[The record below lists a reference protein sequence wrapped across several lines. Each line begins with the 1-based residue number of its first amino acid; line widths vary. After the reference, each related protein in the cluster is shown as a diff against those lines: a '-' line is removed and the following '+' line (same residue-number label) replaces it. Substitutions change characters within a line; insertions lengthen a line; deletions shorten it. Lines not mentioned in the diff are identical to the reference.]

1 MTNQRE
7 PEPSLPKA
15 ALPPLFPSPVERP
28 SSMTRTFTRYA
39 VSAVLV
45 AAAVIALWGIRNA
58 IYAQQE
64 EAATASPATG
74 DADKARQL
82 GLAMLNYAEAHGR
95 FPPATRYGS
104 DGAPLLSWRVLILP
118 YLGEHE
124 KKLYSQFH
132 LDEPWDSPANKP
144 LSELIPSVFAPGD
157 ADPFSSPD
165 TFWQVFDGGTTIF
178 ANSQGMPFSDIH
190 DGLSNTI
197 LLVESNTTVP
207 WTKPVDLSFDA
218 LSPTT
223 HQGLDVQRG
232 FRVVMADGTVRKV
245 PPSFPVD
252 KLKEFIT
259 RKGNEHSLDT
269 SVLTQFDVWVPERHE
284 NNPNVRQQ
292 PSPNEFNQSFRKGGA
307 AGPSL
312 EQQVRQEFDARQ
324 ASLRQQ
330 IKDFSERLQR
340 LTVLVDERDRAKE
353 AIIQRRIDELRNPNL
368 RWEAADQAASGS
380 NRSQQPLAT
389 DRPADVAKPKVAVE
403 TFPLRHIKPDRV
415 VKVLIED
422 FHGSAGIQL
431 SQTSDSIKVAG
442 VPADL
447 ERIRALVKNLDVAPP
462 AGDEASAAVAELDG
476 LWEAILPPDLADTVP
491 VEKRLRLVFY
501 KNMHAT
507 FIGKTLQTACTFS
520 VTPSASPKCIAL
532 HGDQPKRGLY
542 EVSGDG
548 LRLSIAP
555 ADAAFPTRF
564 GTEKAEFKR
573 INNAVPQEMLDAITS
588 HLQDTTWSK
597 RAGNR
602 LSEPEGDPIGG
613 KDVKAVE
620 RQTAVFS
627 LLHAKAETLQKT
639 IAALFENTK
648 SEIQL
653 SHEPST
659 NSLLVSASPDDMMK
673 VEALL
678 RRLDVLPPPVDEAS
692 GATTELEGVWE
703 VSYLDEKAGVPPIE
717 KRSHIAF
724 HHNLYANF
732 NDNVIHNAGIFST
745 DTSASPKRIDFR
757 GDKPQQ
763 GLYAMNGDSLW
774 FALNSHPASYPTQLT
789 KGNFVYKRIAKTV
802 PQEMLDA
809 IKKHLQV
816 TIPTDG
822 AGSPFSADRDA
833 TSNKT
838 DPSGVLLLRSANDF
852 QADLAW
858 ARSNANKAEKA
869 RDKWIAEAKKTSPD
883 ATERDIDPALLDQ
896 WQTAKE
902 RLDFLR
908 NEFASQMK
916 LIDSAL
922 ETCRQEIATEKER
935 LSEMDRTVVPGGRIQ
950 SQQKVIAKMEHRL
963 KQILTLRD
971 LYEKVNEFPSTTVVP
986 NDVKLPGAVEMEND
1000 LRQQIGLDLST
1011 GTIKASQGEEERKV
1025 LVVAAVRADSPAAK
1039 AGLQEM
1045 DLIVA
1050 AHIWQIASPEN
1061 LWYALS
1067 QVGSTRTDKSLEEI
1081 KVWVRRNGQDVSV
1094 RLPPIEHK
1102 W

>member
-1 MTNQRE
+1 
-7 PEPSLPKA
+7 
-15 ALPPLFPSPVERP
+15 
-28 SSMTRTFTRYA
+28 MTRTFTRYA

-45 AAAVIALWGIRNA
+45 AAAAIALWGIRNA
-58 IYAQQE
+58 IYAQQG
-64 EAATASPATG
+64 EAATELPVSG

-95 FPPATRYGS
+95 FPPAAILSPNGK
-104 DGAPLLSWRVLILP
+104 PLLSWRVLILP
-118 YLGEHE
+118 YLGDDA

-144 LSELIPSVFAPGD
+144 LSEKIPSVFSPHDAD

-165 TFWQVFDGGTTIF
+165 TLWQVFDGGTTIF
-178 ANSQGMPFSDIH
+178 ANAQGMPFSDIH

-197 LLVESNTTVP
+197 LLVESNTAVP
-207 WTKPVDLSFDA
+207 WTKPADLSFDA

-232 FRVVMADGTVRKV
+232 FRVVMADGSVRKV
-245 PPSFPVD
+245 PPSFPID

-259 RKGNEHSLDT
+259 RKGNEHALDT
-269 SVLTQFDVWVPERHE
+269 SVLTQFDVWAPERAEEGPNTRREPSADELSQSSRRGGRGQEKVSGGTDFAWPKWEPQYQETRQVAIRVYPLKNQKASELAKAINKMYPHLRLGTQNQGNGVILVGGTPAME
-284 NNPNVRQQ
+284 ARLQAFIEYSELSPDEKAKRGLPDSIRQFLQGEAQEMLVGANPR
-292 PSPNEFNQSFRKGGA
+292 PSTRRVPLRGA
-307 AGPSL
+307 AGPEL

-324 ASLRQQ
+324 TSLRQQ

-353 AIIQRRIDELRNPNL
+353 AIIQRRVDELRNPNL

-380 NRSQQPLAT
+380 NRSQQPLAAVGNT
-389 DRPADVAKPKVAVE
+389 DRPADEAKPKVAAE

-447 ERIRALVKNLDVAPP
+447 ERIRALVKNLDVPPP
-462 AGDEASAAVAELDG
+462 AGDEASATVAELDG

-520 VTPSASPKCIAL
+520 ITPSASPKRIAL

-588 HLQDTTWSK
+588 HLQDTQWSK

-602 LSEPEGDPIGG
+602 LSEPEGDPLGG
-613 KDVKAVE
+613 NNKMRRQQEAQKEIEKALLQKINANFENCPLNEVLDYIAGVVE
-620 RQTAVFS
+620 VNIYIDEVALRAEGVTSDRPITIDLKQPIALRS
-627 LLHAKAETLQKT
+627 LLNQ
-639 IAALFENTK
+639 I
-648 SEIQL
+648 L
-653 SHEPST
+653 SPLRLT
-659 NSLLVSASPDDMMK
+659 YV
-673 VEALL
+673 VES
-678 RRLDVLPPPVDEAS
+678 DVLKI
-692 GATTELEGVWE
+692 TN
-703 VSYLDEKAGVPPIE
+703 EK
-717 KRSHIAF
+717 
-724 HHNLYANF
+724 
-732 NDNVIHNAGIFST
+732 
-745 DTSASPKRIDFR
+745 
-757 GDKPQQ
+757 
-763 GLYAMNGDSLW
+763 
-774 FALNSHPASYPTQLT
+774 
-789 KGNFVYKRIAKTV
+789 
-802 PQEMLDA
+802 
-809 IKKHLQV
+809 
-816 TIPTDG
+816 G
-822 AGSPFSADRDA
+822 AGLPFSADRDA

-858 ARSNANKAEKA
+858 ARSNANKAGKA
-869 RDKWIAEAKKTSPD
+869 RDAWIAEAKKTSPN
-883 ATERDIDPALLDQ
+883 ATERDVDPTLLDQ

-908 NEFASQMK
+908 NEFAYQMK
-916 LIDSAL
+916 LFDSAL
-922 ETCRQEIATEKER
+922 ETCRQEIATEQER
-935 LSEMDRTVVPGGRIQ
+935 LSEMERVSAPGNRVLDQ
-950 SQQKVIAKMEHRL
+950 RQAVQKTELRL

-1011 GTIKASQGEEERKV
+1011 GTVRAGQGAEERKV

>member
-1 MTNQRE
+1 
-7 PEPSLPKA
+7 
-15 ALPPLFPSPVERP
+15 
-28 SSMTRTFTRYA
+28 MTRTFTRYA

-45 AAAVIALWGIRNA
+45 AAAAIALWGIRNA
-58 IYAQQE
+58 IYAQQG
-64 EAATASPATG
+64 EAATELPVSG

-95 FPPATRYGS
+95 FPPAAILSPNGK
-104 DGAPLLSWRVLILP
+104 PLLSWRVLILP
-118 YLGEHE
+118 YLGDDA
-124 KKLYSQFH
+124 KKLYSQFR
-132 LDEPWDSPANKP
+132 LDERWDSPANEP
-144 LSELIPSVFAPGD
+144 LLEKMPPAFAAPNAVASRPDSTCWRVFTGTETI
-157 ADPFSSPD
+157 FSSSE
-165 TFWQVFDGGTTIF
+165 GI
-178 ANSQGMPFSDIH
+178 PFSDIH
-190 DGLSNTI
+190 DGLSNTVLI
-197 LLVESNTTVP
+197 AESDHPVP
-207 WTKPVDLSFDA
+207 WTEPADISFAAFIPDLDI
-218 LSPTT
+218 
-223 HQGLDVQRG
+223 HHG
-232 FRVVMADGTVRKV
+232 FRVVMADGTVREV
-245 PPSFPVD
+245 PSSFPVD

-269 SVLTQFDVWVPERHE
+269 SVLTQFDVWAPERHE

-292 PSPNEFNQSFRKGGA
+292 PSSQKLNQSFRRGGA
-307 AGPSL
+307 AGLSL
-312 EQQVRQEFDARQ
+312 EQQVRREFDARQ
-324 ASLRQQ
+324 TSLRQQ

-380 NRSQQPLAT
+380 NRSQQPLAAVGNT
-389 DRPADVAKPKVAVE
+389 DRPADEAKPKVAAE

-447 ERIRALVKNLDVAPP
+447 ERIRALVKNLDVPPP
-462 AGDEASAAVAELDG
+462 AGDEASATVAELDG

-520 VTPSASPKCIAL
+520 VTPSASPKRIAL

-542 EVSGDG
+542 DVSGDG

-588 HLQDTTWSK
+588 HLQDTQWNK

-602 LSEPEGDPIGG
+602 LSESDGNPIGG
-613 KDVKAVE
+613 EDVKVVAQ
-620 RQTAVFS
+620 RQTAAFS
-627 LLHAKAETLQKT
+627 LLHTKAETLQKT

-745 DTSASPKRIDFR
+745 DTSASPKRIDFL
-757 GDKPQQ
+757 GDKPQR

-802 PQEMLDA
+802 SQVMLDA

-833 TSNKT
+833 TSNAA

-858 ARSNANKAEKA
+858 ARSNANKAGKA
-869 RDKWIAEAKKTSPD
+869 RDAWIAEAKKTSPN
-883 ATERDIDPALLDQ
+883 ATERDVDPTLLDQ

-908 NEFASQMK
+908 NEFAYQMK
-916 LIDSAL
+916 LFDSAL
-922 ETCRQEIATEKER
+922 ETCRQEIATEQER
-935 LSEMDRTVVPGGRIQ
+935 LSEMERVSVPGNRILDQ
-950 SQQKVIAKMEHRL
+950 RQTVQKTELRL

-1011 GTIKASQGEEERKV
+1011 GTVKASQGEEERKV